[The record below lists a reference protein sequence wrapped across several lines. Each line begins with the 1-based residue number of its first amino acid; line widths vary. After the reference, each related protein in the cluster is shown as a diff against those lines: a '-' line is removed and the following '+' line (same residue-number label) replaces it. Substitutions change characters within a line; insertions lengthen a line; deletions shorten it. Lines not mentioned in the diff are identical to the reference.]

1 MRCAIYLFRS
11 ETTDQM
17 PLSLKLVAA
26 IKGVVLS
33 FANRRNPARKATLDF
48 FQQNWIKIAAINFT
62 RL

>member
-1 MRCAIYLFRS
+1 
-11 ETTDQM
+11 M